1 MEKNIKKVY
10 LQDGPLDKKVDNFLS
25 EEEEE
30 DIIEEEESI
39 QDEEDLDEIISDEEE
54 LEGGQKKRKA
64 YKTKKDDDAASI
76 ADSQCTV
83 DLLSNDPLFLVL
95 SHFFVSKESG
105 DNIATILEKLNKTLE
120 KSIRS

>member
-10 LQDGPLDKKVDNFLS
+10 LQDGPLDKKIDNFLS

-30 DIIEEEESI
+30 IIEDEESVQEEDI
-39 QDEEDLDEIISDEEE
+39 DEVISEEEDL
-54 LEGGQKKRKA
+54 EGGHKKKKA
-64 YKTKKDDDAASI
+64 YKAKKDDDVESI